1 MRADVDPELF
11 CLVSFPCFT
20 FRQKTYFKLVSTF
33 RTSDTQI
40 VPQIV
45 PSSHYHYLK
54 SNSCFKSSNT
64 LPSSVSLLFFFGL
77 FQSYLSKSSDI
88 TPKMLRIPVLLDRF
102 MIQLWSGHFFW
113 IYAIMKAVIDTAT
126 GVAKD
131 VPLSLSHCSV
141 VAGDVTDLMG

>member
-20 FRQKTYFKLVSTF
+20 FRQKTYFKLVSSF

-64 LPSSVSLLFFFGL
+64 LPSSVSSKYLIGL
-77 FQSYLSKSSDI
+77 TQSYPSKSSEI
-88 TPKMLRIPVLLDRF
+88 TPKMLRIPAVLDRF
-102 MIQLWSGHFFW
+102 MIQLWSSFFFW
-113 IYAIMKAVIDTAT
+113 INAIMKTVIDNAF
-126 GVAKD
+126 V
-131 VPLSLSHCSV
+131 L
-141 VAGDVTDLMG
+141 